1 MLAPFT
7 INTPWR
13 FNFWDDGAGKFSIT
27 PNLTVT
33 QTQETGTSLEFH
45 LEGTLT
51 MALSRS
57 LNPSTIASSDYFAF
71 VSDNVFWSSF
81 VYADSNVGQALPT
94 ALDGPASAT
103 DQVVFEVRLDR
114 DIGDED
120 VKITLWVLGHGVVLD
135 GVSSTDSHTV
145 TLDVTFTRPQ
155 PIEVPISVAQT
166 WSAFRSHNQGTR
178 WASQGQYGELT
189 TLPATD
195 YRPSAVHGS
204 SYLLSCNRSGGAR
217 RIYTSGGWGNMAS
230 DGSTPPS
237 IRNAT
242 ALVSQQKVG
251 QE

>member
-1 MLAPFT
+1 MLTPFT

-33 QTQETGTSLEFH
+33 QTQETETSLEFH

-51 MALSRS
+51 MAS
-57 LNPSTIASSDYFAF
+57 PSSINAATIASSDYFAF

-81 VYADSNVGQALPT
+81 PYGSSNVGQALPT

-155 PIEVPISVAQT
+155 PVEVPISVVQT
-166 WSAFRSHNQGTR
+166 WSAFRSRNQGTR
-178 WASQGQYGELT
+178 WSPQGQYGELT
-189 TLPATD
+189 ALPATD
-195 YRPSAVHGS
+195 YRPSAVAHEGT
-204 SYLLSCNRSGGAR
+204 LLSCNRAGGAR
-217 RIYTSGGWGNMAS
+217 RIYGPEGWLDMAS

-237 IRNAT
+237 IRNAS
-242 ALVSQQKVG
+242 ALVAQTKTG